1 MPICSAWA
9 CGVWERL
16 VVERLRM
23 RCDRW
28 NSGKPGAGNPPA
40 RFEEGGGGSVPVPP
54 LLDQIRGTPRNHLR
68 AIDRT
73 GARTPS
79 DNSIADPG
87 RHEPPSFLDRAT
99 LILEW
104 LMLGSGVVIYAPEGL
119 R

>member
-1 MPICSAWA
+1 MDM
-9 CGVWERL
+9 V
-16 VVERLRM
+16 
-23 RCDRW
+23 
-28 NSGKPGAGNPPA
+28 SGEIANVMTA
-40 RFEEGGGGSVPVPP
+40 RFAHSAGGLGFAS
-54 LLDQIRGTPRNHLR
+54 QIRGTPRNHLR

-87 RHEPPSFLDRAT
+87 RHDPPNFLDRAT

-104 LMLGSGVVIYAPEGL
+104 LMLGSGVVISAPEGL